1 VNVIDEYNQ
10 QIFNTLGVGVIIAN
24 SFGEIQS
31 MNDKAKAFFS
41 CTNSDHNESV
51 FQIIPIKKKLLNKL
65 LSATITEIVQE
76 FQFSLNKQS
85 FSVYLTRNELQ
96 QGEAV
101 FYIKHSTAADS
112 YRLKMERAALDLTVL
127 IDTANALI
135 FGIDKKGNVN
145 EWNKKAVE
153 ITGFTRDEVM
163 GNSLVAEL
171 IFQYCRESVND
182 VLQRALLGK
191 ESSSYQF
198 PLYTKDN
205 NRVMV
210 LLNTTT
216 RRNAEGDIVGV
227 VGVGQNI
234 TELDGYRSEMEHIA
248 QDLTILID
256 TANAPIFG
264 IDKQGNVNEW
274 NKKTAKI
281 TGFTS
286 TEALGKNLVEEFIS
300 EESRASVSDVL
311 QLALNGNET
320 SNYELLLFT
329 KDNRKVIV
337 LLNATIRRNARGEI
351 IGVIGVG
358 QDITYQKKRE
368 NKIRILQEKVTSS
381 SYRDGAAGNA
391 SSVLHN
397 IGNVLTTIIHNP
409 LKGDCMDKLSISN
422 NILSKLSR
430 SFSSFKNEEEVIKF
444 IKDDDRGRKFI
455 PLLGEI
461 TKNLDQVEEVLDSYI
476 KYVNDKCLHIAEV
489 ISSQQKFANFKDI
502 RIEKVNLFEMVS
514 NCHSMYQDL
523 LQKSNIRVN
532 LEISPS
538 VNIEIEKI
546 GFAQVVTNIILNA
559 IESIDERFEKDPYF
573 NDKSLT
579 LSTKENEEYIILS
592 FKDSGTGIEKN
603 KLKEIFK
610 YGFSTKKR
618 GSGFGLHNCS
628 NFMVRSSG
636 KIEVASEGVNTG
648 ANIELFCPKTTRK
661 GW

>member
-1 VNVIDEYNQ
+1 MIDEYNQ
-10 QIFNTLGVGVIIAN
+10 QIFNTLGVGIIIVN

-31 MNDKAKAFFS
+31 MNDKAKVFFS
-41 CTNSDHNESV
+41 CSNSYHNKSIY
-51 FQIIPIKKKLLNKL
+51 QIIPIKKKLLNTL
-65 LSATITEIVQE
+65 LGATITEIVQE

-85 FSVYLTRNELQ
+85 FAVYLTKNELQ
-96 QGEAV
+96 QGESV
-101 FYIKHSTAADS
+101 FYIKYSAAADG
-112 YRLKMERAALDLTVL
+112 YRLKMERAALDLTL
-127 IDTANALI
+127 IVDTVNVLI
-135 FGIDKKGNVN
+135 FGIDKKGNIN
-145 EWNKKAVE
+145 EWNNRAVE
-153 ITGFTRDEVM
+153 VTGYTREEVM
-163 GNSLVAEL
+163 GSRLVAEF
-171 IFQYCRESVND
+171 IFQDCRESVND
-182 VLQRALLGK
+182 FLQSALLGK

-205 NRVMV
+205 NRVVV
-210 LLNTTT
+210 LLSTTT

-227 VGVGQNI
+227 VGIGQNI
-234 TELDGYRSEMEHIA
+234 TELDSYRSEMERA
-248 QDLTILID
+248 ALDLNVLID

-264 IDKQGNVNEW
+264 IDKKGNVNEW
-274 NKKTAKI
+274 NKMTAKI

-300 EESRASVSDVL
+300 EESRASVSEVL

-337 LLNATIRRNARGEI
+337 LLNATIRRNASGEI
-351 IGVIGVG
+351 VGVIGVG

-368 NKIRILQEKVTSS
+368 DKIRILQEKVISS
-381 SYRDGAAGNA
+381 SYRDGVAENA

-409 LKGDCMDKLSISN
+409 LKGDCMDQLSISN
-422 NILSKLSR
+422 NILSKLFR
-430 SFSSFKNEEEVIKF
+430 CFSSFKNEEEVIKF
-444 IKDDDRGRKFI
+444 IKDDDRGRQFI

-461 TKNLDQVEEVLDSYI
+461 TKNLGQVEGVLDSYI

-502 RIEKVNLFEMVS
+502 RIEKVNLLEMIS
-514 NCHSMYQDL
+514 NCHCMYQDR

-532 LEISPS
+532 FEINPS
-538 VNIEIEKI
+538 ANIEIEKI
-546 GFAQVVTNIILNA
+546 GFTQVVTNIILNA
-559 IESIDERFEKDPYF
+559 IESIDERFEKDAYF

-579 LSTKENEEYIILS
+579 LSTKENDEYIILS

-603 KLKEIFK
+603 KLKEVFK
-610 YGFSTKKR
+610 YGFSTKNR

-628 NFMVRSSG
+628 NFMLRSSG
-636 KIEVASEGVNTG
+636 KIEVASEGFNKG
-648 ANIELFCPKTTRK
+648 ANIELFCSKTLRK
-661 GW
+661 G

>member
-1 VNVIDEYNQ
+1 MNVIYEYNQ
-10 QIFNTLGVGVIIAN
+10 QIFKTLGVGVIIVN
-24 SFGEIQS
+24 SFGKIQS

-41 CTNSDHNESV
+41 CTNSDHKESV
-51 FQIIPIKKKLLNKL
+51 FQIIPIKKELLNIFL
-65 LSATITEIVQE
+65 AATITEVVQE

-96 QGEAV
+96 QGESV
-101 FYIKHSTAADS
+101 FYIKYSNTTDG
-112 YRLKMERAALDLTVL
+112 YRLKMERASLELTVF

-135 FGIDKKGNVN
+135 FGVDKKGNVN

-153 ITGFTRDEVM
+153 VTGFTRDEVM

-171 IFQYCRESVND
+171 IFQDCRESVSD
-182 VLQRALLGK
+182 VLERALLGK

-198 PLYTKDN
+198 PLCTKDN
-205 NRVMV
+205 NRVML
-210 LLNTTT
+210 LLNTTI
-216 RRNAEGDIVGV
+216 RRSADGDIVGV

-234 TELDGYRSEMEHIA
+234 TELDCYRSEMEQAA

-264 IDKQGNVNEW
+264 IDKKGNVNEW

-300 EESRASVSDVL
+300 EECRESVSNVL

-337 LLNATIRRNARGEI
+337 LLNATIRRDARGEI

-368 NKIRILQEKVTSS
+368 NKIRILQEKLISS
-381 SYRDGAAGNA
+381 SYRDGVAENA

-397 IGNVLTTIIHNP
+397 IGNILTTIIHNP
-409 LKGDCMDKLSISN
+409 LRGDCMDQLSISN

-444 IKDDDRGRKFI
+444 IKDDDRGRQFI

-461 TKNLDQVEEVLDSYI
+461 TKNLGHVEGVLDRYI
-476 KYVNDKCLHIAEV
+476 KYVNDKCFHIAEV
-489 ISSQQKFANFKDI
+489 ISSQQKFANFKNI

-514 NCHSMYQDL
+514 NCHSMYQDR
-523 LQKSNIRVN
+523 LQKSDIRVN
-532 LEISPS
+532 FEISPS
-538 VNIEIEKI
+538 ANIEIEKI

-559 IESIDERFEKDPYF
+559 IESIDERFEKDAYF
-573 NDKSLT
+573 NDKILT

-610 YGFSTKKR
+610 YGFSTKSR

-648 ANIELFCPKTTRK
+648 ANIELFCAKKTRQ
-661 GW
+661 G